1 MHFLRRRHLPAT
13 VWAAQLQPLFG
24 RLLLFIHG
32 LIIYQWSV
40 QCRPLQP
47 HGLHGLL
54 AVCSWPLHPCRVG
67 ILCRLQ
73 RGFIQ
78 WQWRGRVLALR
89 FRHLPR
95 VERRRRLH

>member
-54 AVCSWPLHPCRVG
+54 AVCGWPLFFDWFR
-67 ILCRLQ
+67 ILCNLWCRCVLWVWGGGLYRLQ
-73 RGFIQ
+73 C
-78 WQWRGRVLALR
+78 WQVPGEHRCG
-89 FRHLPR
+89 
-95 VERRRRLH
+95 ELH